1 MYDIALLGFIG
12 FPTYLRVWA
21 ARASNR
27 VYVEWHVVH
36 QHVRVAGPVPV
47 LPPVEVAV
55 LRLREPLLPGVV
67 NALDD
72 CTARHIGIFQQVRH
86 RRTVAKRVHRPSGL
100 DVHSQVV
107 LHPLVAYYNR

>member
-1 MYDIALLGFIG
+1 MGFMG
-12 FPTYLRVWA
+12 FTTHLRMWT

-27 VYVEWHVVH
+27 VYVERHVVH

-47 LPPVEVAV
+47 LPPVEVTV

-67 NALDD
+67 YALDD
-72 CTARHIGIFQQVRH
+72 RAARHLGILQQVRH
-86 RRTVAKRVHRPSGL
+86 SRTVAERVHRPSGL

-107 LHPLVAYYNR
+107 LHPLMAYYNR